1 MFQRELSYVFDRL
14 GLGKMEKKSLIKK
27 KKIKL
32 QSKEYIDHPLA
43 PSSTIK
49 SLLLLIEKKKYQQVI
64 ETASVLLKSHPN
76 DIRLLKIMAASYDF
90 LGSTARAE
98 KVLIKATRLYPADF
112 SGHFAIAQFFH
123 KNGRLTEAIKSYKKA
138 LKLRGGF
145 PLLYNNLSLALQ
157 KIGKNS
163 EAIKF
168 LLSALNQDPQ
178 NTATMQALGKIFLET
193 HQYENAQKMF
203 NRLSLFDKTDYEA
216 VFCEGFAMFKQG
228 KLYSAN
234 RKFNRLL
241 KTNFKKS
248 DVFNCLGL
256 INKDLGNFQL
266 CADYFSKALIENPN
280 NFNAAANLAKQPAA
294 FISETGLSLLTKF
307 LEKKDKAK
315 APEERWLFLEANVKH
330 AIGSFEKA
338 TQTYLKANSIKFNEC
353 KASLQEDYIVR
364 SKILTDLSAL
374 QLNLPS
380 QVEGEMKKVFL
391 LGPSRSGKTTL
402 EYFLAKH
409 LNGYRCFEP
418 IKNASLNSKNFFEK
432 ESSKNAERNAITK
445 KLFYIDERV
454 DLDDYHFICST
465 NPHSLKWLSQ
475 IVAFVPNSYFI
486 IIERD
491 KEKIATDIF
500 RNEFI
505 HGNAYAYKTEE
516 IYEYLEWYYQCCKV
530 LEEKLSR
537 VTTRVVIDELPTQ
550 PMKVINKINAKFD
563 LCQQV
568 KDLDEN
574 AREKLERF

>member
-1 MFQRELSYVFDRL
+1 MIKNLVYNLLYFIDILFLYVQY
-14 GLGKMEKKSLIKK
+14 SLIKLFNK
-27 KKIKL
+27 KKFNYVLFFGGWGQLVQSVFISHLLNKKDYKLILVLDYDKFNLRLEDFSPKHKIKKIYSL
-32 QSKEYIDHPLA
+32 FKLINRDFSQY
-43 PSSTIK
+43 PSNIQKDIKKLCSSIFCDDFINLEKILYNEDQTFLNKNLLSNYFKRTIK
-49 SLLLLIEKKKYQQVI
+49 NNIKISHSIISFNSSKFNTKINKFFYPKKEIKNLIQKKLKIKDNEIKKKSINITFRLRNKSFNNFDRTNYLRDSNFKNLKI
-64 ETASVLLKSHPN
+64 IINYLLKN
-76 DIRLLKIMAASYDF
+76 TDYTLFITGDCDQIDIN
-90 LGSTARAE
+90 
-98 KVLIKATRLYPADF
+98 
-112 SGHFAIAQFFH
+112 H
-123 KNGRLTEAIKSYKKA
+123 KNLIYYQKVKKQISKNLYTLAIQT
-138 LKLRGGF
+138 
-145 PLLYNNLSLALQ
+145 LSNYHILQ
-157 KIGKNS
+157 ASG
-163 EAIKF
+163 
-168 LLSALNQDPQ
+168 
-178 NTATMQALGKIFLET
+178 
-193 HQYENAQKMF
+193 
-203 NRLSLFDKTDYEA
+203 
-216 VFCEGFAMFKQG
+216 
-228 KLYSAN
+228 AN
-234 RKFNRLL
+234 EL
-241 KTNFKKS
+241 
-248 DVFNCLGL
+248 
-256 INKDLGNFQL
+256 
-266 CADYFSKALIENPN
+266 
-280 NFNAAANLAKQPAA
+280 
-294 FISETGLSLLTKF
+294 
-307 LEKKDKAK
+307 
-315 APEERWLFLEANVKH
+315 
-330 AIGSFEKA
+330 
-338 TQTYLKANSIKFNEC
+338 IKFNKC
-353 KASLQEDYIVR
+353 KASLQEEYIVR

-374 QLNLPS
+374 QLNMPS
-380 QVEGEMKKVFL
+380 KVEGEMKKVFL

-418 IKNASLNSKNFFEK
+418 IKNASLNSKNFFEI
-432 ESSKNAERNAITK
+432 ENSKNAERNAITK

-574 AREKLERF
+574 ARKKLERF